1 MSALSRKM
9 QAVTAESTH
18 ATPPASRRDFLY
30 IATGAVAVVGTVATL
45 IPLVDQM
52 EPDASTL
59 AAGGPVDFDLG
70 KVQPGQQVV
79 VRWRSRP
86 IFIVHRPP
94 AALKTLQDPKLLAR
108 LSDANSGVP
117 QQPPYAENWHRSVKP
132 EYSLLVGI
140 CTHLGCIPMFY
151 PDPSNSLP
159 TADWLGGYFCPCHGS
174 KYDLAGRVFN
184 GVPAPYN
191 LPVPPYHFVNDTT
204 VRIGENPP
212 GVTWEFSS
220 ISQI

>member
-1 MSALSRKM
+1 
-9 QAVTAESTH
+9 VTTDTAP
-18 ATPPASRRDFLY
+18 ATEATTPTRRDFLY
-30 IATGAVAVVGTVATL
+30 IATGAAAVVGTVAAL
-45 IPLVDQM
+45 FPMVDQM

-59 AAGGPVDFDLG
+59 AAGGPLDFDLS
-70 KVQPGQQVV
+70 KLQPGQQVV

-86 IFIVHRPP
+86 IFIVNRPP
-94 AALKTLQDPKLLAR
+94 AALKTLQDPKLLSR
-108 LSDANSGVP
+108 LSDADSSAT
-117 QQPPYAENWHRSVKP
+117 QQPPYAQNWHRSIKP
-132 EYSLLVGI
+132 EYGLLVGI

-151 PDPSNSLP
+151 PDASNSLP

-191 LPVPPYHFVNDTT
+191 LPVPPYRFVNDTT

-212 GVTWEFSS
+212 DTIWDFAS
-220 ISQI
+220 IEQI

>member
-1 MSALSRKM
+1 MA
-9 QAVTAESTH
+9 
-18 ATPPASRRDFLY
+18 
-30 IATGAVAVVGTVATL
+30 VGTLAAVFPM
-45 IPLVDQM
+45 IDQM

-108 LSDANSGVP
+108 LSDANSSAP
-117 QQPPYAENWHRSVKP
+117 QQPPYADNWHRSTKP

-151 PDPSNSLP
+151 PAPSSSLP

-174 KYDLAGRVFN
+174 KYDLAGRVFS

-191 LPVPPYHFVNDTT
+191 LPVPPHRFVNDKT

-212 GVTWEFSS
+212 GVVWEFSS
-220 ISQI
+220 IAQI